1 MSYSDAAYLFP
12 GPTRPHGAFRLGVER
27 KSGAHRCIRQFLA
40 PVTLC
45 AVLIMLMTGANA
57 ADLDTWSGAPAM
69 PDLPADSIWAGP
81 YAGAEVGLSET
92 GTEAKSG
99 GVTKDFS
106 RTDAAFGLFAGYNW
120 RISRVVVGVEGSAAY
135 LGGEAKSSHTTLGN
149 IKSGSTWSASIKGR
163 VGLPIGR
170 FMPYLSAGVAATDN
184 TFKANG
190 RKDTSVGIGPVLGAG
205 LEVAVT
211 DSWRV
216 RADYSLTGI
225 MNKNS
230 NFGGATVKRSS
241 ANHRLMLGVA
251 YAF

>member
-1 MSYSDAAYLFP
+1 MSYSAVIYVLP

-27 KSGAHRCIRQFLA
+27 RTRVRRCIHQLLA
-40 PVTLC
+40 PATLC
-45 AVLIMLMTGANA
+45 VVLVMLMTGAKA
-57 ADLDTWSGAPAM
+57 ADLDTWSVAPTM
-69 PDLPADSIWAGP
+69 PDLPTGSIWAGP
-81 YAGAEVGLSET
+81 YAGVDVGLSGT
-92 GTEAKSG
+92 GTETKSG
-99 GVTKDFS
+99 GVKKNFS

-120 RISRVVVGVEGSAAY
+120 QISRVVVGVEGSATY
-135 LGGEAKSSHTTLGN
+135 IGGEAKTDHGSLGV
-149 IKSGSTWSASIKGR
+149 IKSGSTWTASFKGR

-190 RKDTSVGIGPVLGAG
+190 RADTSVGIGPVLGGG

-211 DSWRV
+211 DNWRV

-225 MNKNS
+225 IDKKS
-230 NFGGATVKRSS
+230 TFGGASIKRTS
-241 ANHRLMLGVA
+241 ANHRLMLGVG